1 MIIKEFTLES
11 ALPDQIF
18 TEIMYEVASAR
29 SDRADLVRINFTS
42 SDTEKK
48 RIDSAVKILKK
59 MKADGR
65 IQFFATKEGFISSNT
80 EAVFLNNKYPE
91 HFSSSEN
98 SDSNFIYIKL

>member
-1 MIIKEFTLES
+1 MIIKEFTLGS

-18 TEIMYEVASAR
+18 TEIMYEVASAW
-29 SDRADLVRINFTS
+29 SDRADLVRINFIS
-42 SDTEKK
+42 GDTEKK
-48 RIDSAVKILKK
+48 IVNSAVKILKK

-65 IQFFATKEGFISSNT
+65 IQFFATKEGFISSST